1 MSKNTKDRVK
11 FSRKLVALPTWMKI
25 YIVIHVSNLKPYLN
39 NIQSRNIIAKPR
51 IDLKQKE
58 NKEAKVIL
66 AKKVRKVRR
75 SVQNV
80 RELFVKWKNLPTE
93 ETN

>member
-1 MSKNTKDRVK
+1 
-11 FSRKLVALPTWMKI
+11 MKI

-93 ETN
+93 ETNWERAKNLDSVMTHIVDFELR